1 MDLKLMDLEIRN
13 FKGCG
18 SLSLPLDGRSASIY
32 GDNAAGKTTV
42 YDALTWLLFGKD
54 SRGNGSFEIKPLD
67 AAGEVADH
75 GAVTEVS
82 ATLWADGEPVTLRK
96 TYYEKWSVKR
106 GNADATY
113 DGNTSEYYV
122 DDVPV
127 KKYAFEA
134 KVDELASEDRW
145 RMLTSVGWFC
155 EGLDWRK
162 RREALFEVCGVASDR
177 EIMEQEPRFAAL
189 MESMGRL
196 SLEDYKKKLQ
206 AKRRGL
212 NGARDTVP
220 ARLDECKKTVSELE
234 GIDFT
239 ALEEER
245 GQVAARRDSLRGE
258 LIQLENNTLLASKR
272 NDVAR
277 LENELAALRNENRL
291 HRQSQIVPVEDRRPA
306 LEAEIR
312 AAEQDLLRC
321 TQLAQNEKDLMEHL
335 EERIGWCRA
344 RWSEA
349 AEQTFDET
357 VCPTCGQRMPEEAQ
371 KAARAAFEADRK
383 RVQTEAVEEADR
395 AKADRSMAQARR
407 EDAIEAGVRA
417 ENEIARLRAEL
428 EAYRAPAPAEV
439 EDLPGFARQEAE
451 LTATLEEARR
461 QSDSLSRENGAIR
474 TEIEGRI
481 SELQQQMDRLDRDLG
496 RRAML
501 DYAKERMEALRQEA
515 RESGQQLEELDK
527 LLFLCDEFSRCKVR
541 YIEDQINGR
550 FRLVRWKLFQ
560 EQVNGGLAD
569 CCEATVDGVPYRSM
583 NNGSRVNAGL
593 DVIRTLSEHYG
604 MRVPLFIDN
613 AESVT
618 GLLPVGSQT
627 VRLVV
632 SAGDKE
638 LRCEYEN

>member
-1 MDLKLMDLEIRN
+1 MDLKLMDLEIQN

-18 SLSLPLDGRSASIY
+18 RLSLPLDGRSASIY

-134 KVDELASEDRW
+134 KVDELAGEDRW

-162 RREALFEVCGVASDR
+162 RREALFEVCGVVSDR
-177 EIMEQEPRFAAL
+177 EIMEREPRFAAL
-189 MESMGRL
+189 LESMGRL
-196 SLEDYKKKLQ
+196 SLEDYKKKL
-206 AKRRGL
+206 
-212 NGARDTVP
+212 
-220 ARLDECKKTVSELE
+220 SELE

-258 LIQLENNTLLASKR
+258 LIQLENNTLLAFKR
-272 NDVAR
+272 NDVAQ
-277 LENELAALRNENRL
+277 LENKLAALRNENRL

-306 LEAEIR
+306 LEAEVR
-312 AAEQDLLRC
+312 AAERDLLRC

-335 EERIGWCRA
+335 EERIGRCRA

-349 AEQTFDET
+349 AEQTFET

-371 KAARAAFEADRK
+371 KAARAAFEADRN
-383 RVQTEAVEEADR
+383 RVQAEAVEEADR
-395 AKADRSMAQARR
+395 AKVDRSMAQVRR
-407 EDAIEAGVRA
+407 ENAIEAGVRA

-451 LTATLEEARR
+451 LTSALEEARR
-461 QSDSLSRENGAIR
+461 QADGLSRENGAIPAPWR
-474 TEIEGRI
+474 TKFPSSSSSWTGWTGIWV
-481 SELQQQMDRLDRDLG
+481 
-496 RRAML
+496 
-501 DYAKERMEALRQEA
+501 ERP
-515 RESGQQLEELDK
+515 
-527 LLFLCDEFSRCKVR
+527 C
-541 YIEDQINGR
+541 
-550 FRLVRWKLFQ
+550 
-560 EQVNGGLAD
+560 
-569 CCEATVDGVPYRSM
+569 
-583 NNGSRVNAGL
+583 
-593 DVIRTLSEHYG
+593 
-604 MRVPLFIDN
+604 
-613 AESVT
+613 
-618 GLLPVGSQT
+618 
-627 VRLVV
+627 
-632 SAGDKE
+632 
-638 LRCEYEN
+638 

>member
-1 MDLKLMDLEIRN
+1 M
-13 FKGCG
+13 
-18 SLSLPLDGRSASIY
+18 
-32 GDNAAGKTTV
+32 
-42 YDALTWLLFGKD
+42 
-54 SRGNGSFEIKPLD
+54 
-67 AAGEVADH
+67 
-75 GAVTEVS
+75 
-82 ATLWADGEPVTLRK
+82 
-96 TYYEKWSVKR
+96 
-106 GNADATY
+106 
-113 DGNTSEYYV
+113 
-122 DDVPV
+122 
-127 KKYAFEA
+127 
-134 KVDELASEDRW
+134 
-145 RMLTSVGWFC
+145 
-155 EGLDWRK
+155 
-162 RREALFEVCGVASDR
+162 
-177 EIMEQEPRFAAL
+177 
-189 MESMGRL
+189 
-196 SLEDYKKKLQ
+196 
-206 AKRRGL
+206 
-212 NGARDTVP
+212 
-220 ARLDECKKTVSELE
+220 
-234 GIDFT
+234 
-239 ALEEER
+239 
-245 GQVAARRDSLRGE
+245 AARRDSLRGE
-258 LIQLENNTLLASKR
+258 LIQLENNTLLAFKR
-272 NDVAR
+272 NDVAQ
-277 LENELAALRNENRL
+277 LENKLAALRNENRL

-306 LEAEIR
+306 LEAEVR
-312 AAEQDLLRC
+312 AAERDLLRC

-335 EERIGWCRA
+335 EERIGRCRA

-349 AEQTFDET
+349 AEQTFET

-371 KAARAAFEADRK
+371 KAARAAFEADRN
-383 RVQTEAVEEADR
+383 RVQAEAVEEADR
-395 AKADRSMAQARR
+395 AKVDRSMAQVRR
-407 EDAIEAGVRA
+407 ENAIEAGVRA

-451 LTATLEEARR
+451 LTSALEEARR
-461 QSDSLSRENGAIR
+461 QADGLSRENGAIR

-481 SELQQQMDRLDRDLG
+481 LELQQQLDRLDWDLG
-496 RRAML
+496 RKAML

-550 FRLVRWKLFQ
+550 FRLVKWKLFR

-604 MRVPLFIDN
+604 MRVPLFVDN

-632 SAGDKE
+632 SAGDKK

>member
-1 MDLKLMDLEIRN
+1 M
-13 FKGCG
+13 
-18 SLSLPLDGRSASIY
+18 
-32 GDNAAGKTTV
+32 
-42 YDALTWLLFGKD
+42 
-54 SRGNGSFEIKPLD
+54 
-67 AAGEVADH
+67 
-75 GAVTEVS
+75 
-82 ATLWADGEPVTLRK
+82 
-96 TYYEKWSVKR
+96 
-106 GNADATY
+106 
-113 DGNTSEYYV
+113 
-122 DDVPV
+122 
-127 KKYAFEA
+127 
-134 KVDELASEDRW
+134 
-145 RMLTSVGWFC
+145 
-155 EGLDWRK
+155 
-162 RREALFEVCGVASDR
+162 
-177 EIMEQEPRFAAL
+177 
-189 MESMGRL
+189 
-196 SLEDYKKKLQ
+196 
-206 AKRRGL
+206 
-212 NGARDTVP
+212 
-220 ARLDECKKTVSELE
+220 
-234 GIDFT
+234 
-239 ALEEER
+239 
-245 GQVAARRDSLRGE
+245 
-258 LIQLENNTLLASKR
+258 IQLENNTLLASKR

-277 LENELAALRNENRL
+277 LENELAALRNENHL
-291 HRQSQIVPVEDRRPA
+291 HRQSQIVPVEDRRPV

-312 AAEQDLLRC
+312 AAERELLRC
-321 TQLAQNEKDLMEHL
+321 TQLARNEKDLMEHL
-335 EERIGWCRA
+335 EERIGRCRA
-344 RWSEA
+344 RWSAA
-349 AEQTFDET
+349 AEQTFEET

-371 KAARAAFEADRK
+371 KAAQAAFETDRA
-383 RVQTEAVEEADR
+383 RIQAEAVDEADR
-395 AKADRSMAQARR
+395 AKEERSMAQARR

-428 EAYRAPAPAEV
+428 EAYKAPAPTEV

-451 LTATLEEARR
+451 LTAALEEARH
-461 QSDSLSRENGAIR
+461 QADGLSWENGAIR

-541 YIEDQINGR
+541 YIEDQINGC
-550 FRLVRWKLFQ
+550 FQLVRWKLFQ

-632 SAGDKE
+632 SAGDKK

>member
-1 MDLKLMDLEIRN
+1 MDLKLMDLEIQN

-18 SLSLPLDGRSASIY
+18 RLSLPLDGRSASIY

-134 KVDELASEDRW
+134 KVDELAGEERW

-177 EIMEQEPRFAAL
+177 EIMEREPRFAAL

-277 LENELAALRNENRL
+277 LENELAALRNENHL

-312 AAEQDLLRC
+312 AAERELLRC
-321 TQLAQNEKDLMEHL
+321 TQLARNEKDLMEHL
-335 EERIGWCRA
+335 EERIQQCRA

-349 AEQTFDET
+349 CLLYTSD
-357 VCPTCGQRMPEEAQ
+357 
-371 KAARAAFEADRK
+371 AAD
-383 RVQTEAVEEADR
+383 D
-395 AKADRSMAQARR
+395 
-407 EDAIEAGVRA
+407 
-417 ENEIARLRAEL
+417 
-428 EAYRAPAPAEV
+428 
-439 EDLPGFARQEAE
+439 
-451 LTATLEEARR
+451 
-461 QSDSLSRENGAIR
+461 
-474 TEIEGRI
+474 
-481 SELQQQMDRLDRDLG
+481 
-496 RRAML
+496 
-501 DYAKERMEALRQEA
+501 
-515 RESGQQLEELDK
+515 
-527 LLFLCDEFSRCKVR
+527 
-541 YIEDQINGR
+541 
-550 FRLVRWKLFQ
+550 
-560 EQVNGGLAD
+560 
-569 CCEATVDGVPYRSM
+569 
-583 NNGSRVNAGL
+583 
-593 DVIRTLSEHYG
+593 
-604 MRVPLFIDN
+604 
-613 AESVT
+613 
-618 GLLPVGSQT
+618 
-627 VRLVV
+627 
-632 SAGDKE
+632 
-638 LRCEYEN
+638 

>member
-1 MDLKLMDLEIRN
+1 MDLKLMDLEIQN

-18 SLSLPLDGRSASIY
+18 RLSLPLDGRNASIY

-134 KVDELASEDRW
+134 KVDELAGEDRW

-155 EGLDWRK
+155 EWLDWRK
-162 RREALFEVCGVASDR
+162 RREALFEVCGVVSDR
-177 EIMEQEPRFAAL
+177 EIMEREPRFAAL
-189 MESMGRL
+189 IESMGRL

-258 LIQLENNTLLASKR
+258 LIQLENNTLLAFKR
-272 NDVAR
+272 NDVAQ
-277 LENELAALRNENRL
+277 LENKLAALRNENRL

-306 LEAEIR
+306 LEAEVR
-312 AAEQDLLRC
+312 AAERDLLRC

-335 EERIGWCRA
+335 EERIGRCRA

-349 AEQTFDET
+349 AEQTFET

-371 KAARAAFEADRK
+371 KAARAAFEADRN
-383 RVQTEAVEEADR
+383 RVQAEAVEEADR
-395 AKADRSMAQARR
+395 AKVDRSMAQVRR
-407 EDAIEAGVRA
+407 ENAIEAGVRA
-417 ENEIARLRAEL
+417 ENEIARLRA
-428 EAYRAPAPAEV
+428 
-439 EDLPGFARQEAE
+439 
-451 LTATLEEARR
+451 
-461 QSDSLSRENGAIR
+461 
-474 TEIEGRI
+474 
-481 SELQQQMDRLDRDLG
+481 
-496 RRAML
+496 
-501 DYAKERMEALRQEA
+501 
-515 RESGQQLEELDK
+515 
-527 LLFLCDEFSRCKVR
+527 
-541 YIEDQINGR
+541 
-550 FRLVRWKLFQ
+550 
-560 EQVNGGLAD
+560 
-569 CCEATVDGVPYRSM
+569 
-583 NNGSRVNAGL
+583 
-593 DVIRTLSEHYG
+593 
-604 MRVPLFIDN
+604 
-613 AESVT
+613 
-618 GLLPVGSQT
+618 
-627 VRLVV
+627 
-632 SAGDKE
+632 
-638 LRCEYEN
+638 